1 MAELQTSFPL
11 DKQPTLLD
19 LMQQSQ
25 RVTGL
30 KNLNLG
36 AARQFQ
42 SEDAQAAKMA
52 QLAQIRSQFTNPQTG
67 QVDRA
72 GYQGALNMSG
82 MGSEADAD
90 QAGQYEMQQKKLE
103 STVKAIDFSS
113 RILGA
118 AADHPEYRQQ
128 AVDLVYQISE
138 SIGGKKPDITADDP
152 PEKFKYFA
160 AQGLSYKDKLQM
172 DFDMQKQKQAQGNFE
187 ATLNETKR
195 AHDLTAQNS
204 GWVQTVG
211 KDGLPVWTQGKY
223 EGMPAVDNKTQVNIN
238 GRPLPATVIDKFTK
252 AQSAV
257 EMAKGFEG
265 SFKDEYAGQPI
276 IGSAANAA
284 GNVFGDDSGQSSWW
298 KNYQANKNETRNALF
313 GGALTPTEKAE
324 YDKQDISPGMEAGE
338 VRKKLKRQSELA
350 EVGYSRIVKNYGKGG
365 FNTEEFN
372 VNEDDGLIN
381 SITKFN
387 KRRNNKTGQVEVLKD
402 GAWVPQ

>member
-11 DKQPTLLD
+11 EKQPTLLD

-36 AARQFQ
+36 TARQFQ
-42 SEDAQAAKMA
+42 AEDASAARSA

-72 GYQGALNMSG
+72 GYQSALNMSG

-90 QAGQYEMQQKKLE
+90 QAGQYEIQQKKLE

-138 SIGGKKPDITADDP
+138 SIGGKKPEITADDP

-172 DFDMQKQKQAQGNFE
+172 DFDNLKEQRLQEREQRLQGNFD

-211 KDGLPVWTQGKY
+211 KDGLPVWTQNRQ
-223 EGMPAVDNKTQVNIN
+223 EGTPAYSSTGISNK
-238 GRPLPATVIDKFTK
+238 PLPTGQAKQVIGVKNLND
-252 AQSAV
+252 AA
-257 EMAKGFEG
+257 
-265 SFKDEYAGQPI
+265 DEYVKVLENFDLFDLAKPDERAAMGTVYNNMMLQAKEAYNLGVLNGPDYDILTSVITDPRSLKGAVTSNTALIKQATELKRIMGKIGSNAGQNITPEN
-276 IGSAANAA
+276 GS
-284 GNVFGDDSGQSSWW
+284 
-298 KNYQANKNETRNALF
+298 
-313 GGALTPTEKAE
+313 
-324 YDKQDISPGMEAGE
+324 
-338 VRKKLKRQSELA
+338 
-350 EVGYSRIVKNYGKGG
+350 
-365 FNTEEFN
+365 
-372 VNEDDGLIN
+372 NEDDGSNDPEYQRYL
-381 SITKFN
+381 
-387 KRRNNKTGQVEVLKD
+387 RGE
-402 GAWVPQ
+402 